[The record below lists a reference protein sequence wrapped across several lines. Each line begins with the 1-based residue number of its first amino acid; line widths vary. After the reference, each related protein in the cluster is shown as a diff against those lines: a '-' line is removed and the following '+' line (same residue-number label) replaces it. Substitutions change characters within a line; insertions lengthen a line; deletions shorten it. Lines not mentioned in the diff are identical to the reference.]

1 MESRRKTGGAG
12 LCLLNNPQALAVSH
26 VAGPPDAM
34 QSRQLDLFYRQHARW
49 LRDRLSRRYGPDL
62 AEDLVQEAYLRLP
75 PEPVRCP
82 KAFLLTAAINIALDH
97 FRSVA
102 RAGRRDRQAMR
113 LSYGD
118 VGQGVCAMH
127 AADQEANVLLTEI
140 VLKLPPLYRDVFV
153 LSRAGNLT
161 YEAIALRLGVP
172 LKTVEWRM
180 SKALAMCAVL
190 MREGA

>member
-1 MESRRKTGGAG
+1 
-12 LCLLNNPQALAVSH
+12 
-26 VAGPPDAM
+26 
-34 QSRQLDLFYRQHARW
+34 
-49 LRDRLSRRYGPDL
+49 
-62 AEDLVQEAYLRLP
+62 
-75 PEPVRCP
+75 
-82 KAFLLTAAINIALDH
+82 
-97 FRSVA
+97 
-102 RAGRRDRQAMR
+102 MR

-118 VGQGVCAMH
+118 VGQGVCATH
-127 AADQEANVLLTEI
+127 AADQEASVLLTEI
-140 VLKLPPLYRDVFV
+140 VLRLPPLYRDVFV